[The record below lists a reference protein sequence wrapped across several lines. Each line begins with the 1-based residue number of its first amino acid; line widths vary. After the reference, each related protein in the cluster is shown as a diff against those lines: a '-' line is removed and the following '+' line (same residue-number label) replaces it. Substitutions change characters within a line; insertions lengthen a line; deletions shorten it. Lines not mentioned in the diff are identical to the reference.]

1 MGVAGRLALALVG
14 LVLGGGVGGIAGL
27 LGGLLYTDLA
37 SSVNFEGYSG
47 YVVGFWILGGIPI
60 GMIAGLVIALKW
72 SRR

>member
-27 LGGLLYTDLA
+27 PGGLLYTDLA

-47 YVVGFWILGGIPI
+47 
-60 GMIAGLVIALKW
+60 
-72 SRR
+72 